1 MERSFK
7 YSRNA
12 ALASVLAVGSLWGCG
27 QSALAPAARDASATT
42 RLAIASGPSSKI
54 RHVVIIFQENR
65 SVDDLFN
72 GLNGA
77 DTVRSGKNS
86 DGKTVKLRPI
96 LLTGNYDISHEHS
109 AFVVEEANGKLDGFN
124 NVNSECKRG
133 RKCPPRGVRA
143 YGYVPR
149 SEVQPYF
156 ELASTYAF
164 GDRMFQSNEGPSFP
178 AHQYII
184 SGTSTISDG
193 SSLRAAG
200 NAFNPYGGFT
210 GGCDSP
216 VGSFVWLIDELGNE
230 NQGTYPCFDRTTL
243 MDLLD
248 RKSVSW
254 RYYLAR
260 VAPGLW
266 NAPDAISHIRKSS
279 AYATHVIAPP
289 STVLT
294 DIAHG
299 DLADVVWVTP
309 TAAASDHAGSTNGT
323 GPSWVASVVNALGS
337 SAYWSDT
344 AIFVTWDDWGGWYD
358 HVPPPHYNSYE
369 LGFRVPLI
377 VISPY
382 AKPHYI
388 SHVQHEFGSILKFVE
403 ETFALGSLHTTD
415 VRADDLSDCF
425 DFSQAPLHFQTIRAR
440 HSASY
445 FLRQPLSSEDPDD
458 D

>member
-1 MERSFK
+1 
-7 YSRNA
+7 
-12 ALASVLAVGSLWGCG
+12 
-27 QSALAPAARDASATT
+27 
-42 RLAIASGPSSKI
+42 
-54 RHVVIIFQENR
+54 
-65 SVDDLFN
+65 
-72 GLNGA
+72 
-77 DTVRSGKNS
+77 
-86 DGKTVKLRPI
+86 
-96 LLTGNYDISHEHS
+96 
-109 AFVVEEANGKLDGFN
+109 
-124 NVNSECKRG
+124 
-133 RKCPPRGVRA
+133 
-143 YGYVPR
+143 
-149 SEVQPYF
+149 
-156 ELASTYAF
+156 
-164 GDRMFQSNEGPSFP
+164 
-178 AHQYII
+178 
-184 SGTSTISDG
+184 
-193 SSLRAAG
+193 
-200 NAFNPYGGFT
+200 
-210 GGCDSP
+210 
-216 VGSFVWLIDELGNE
+216 
-230 NQGTYPCFDRTTL
+230 

-279 AYATHVIAPP
+279 AYATTRSAPP

-403 ETFALGSLHTTD
+403 ETFALGSLRIRPTFAPTTSPI
-415 VRADDLSDCF
+415 VSIFRKRRCTFKPSARAI
-425 DFSQAPLHFQTIRAR
+425 PRAT
-440 HSASY
+440 SY
-445 FLRQPLSSEDPDD
+445 GSRSRRRTPDD